1 MKNIIITNTI
11 AVDKIHINIDLSDGK
26 IPFPPIEISISGD
39 IELNTLVI
47 KLTELLEINRK
58 VEVKYNDDYSL
69 IESTPKVKLII
80 DALNEIYNSFN
91 SNIIIE
97 ENDDDD
103 DDNKDNDLF

>member
-1 MKNIIITNTI
+1 MENIIITNTI
-11 AVDKIHINIDLSDGK
+11 TEDKIHINFDLSDGK
-26 IPFPPIEISISGD
+26 IPFPPIELSTSGD

-47 KLTELLEINRK
+47 KLTELLELNRK
-58 VEVKYNDDYSL
+58 VEVKYSDAHSL
-69 IESTPKVKLII
+69 IESTPKVKLIV

-97 ENDDDD
+97 DGDND